1 MVIMDNAS
9 GQQSGRKTVNERRR
23 LQRYGLWGTGMV
35 LLLVFAAKCY
45 SQAPGV
51 VDLGDGKYRLGA
63 IVIDQVARRFTVPGS
78 VIRTEQPLEYLVV
91 KKGGAKA
98 YEAVLDADTTAIE
111 FNLACILIGLDSDNA
126 VLPRHHFDEVPVIG
140 DPVKVTITWDRDGQ
154 EVQIRPEEIFLLE
167 GKPVESR
174 DWTYTGSVMLPDNVR
189 YLAEEAGTLI
199 GFVHDR
205 DSIIEHKQ
213 GIGLGQFGSVTV
225 DTSKLPP
232 LGTGV
237 VISVTNLKPATAES
251 TQETN

>member
-91 KKGGAKA
+91 KKGGQRLTRR
-98 YEAVLDADTTAIE
+98 YSMRI
-111 FNLACILIGLDSDNA
+111 
-126 VLPRHHFDEVPVIG
+126 PR
-140 DPVKVTITWDRDGQ
+140 
-154 EVQIRPEEIFLLE
+154 L
-167 GKPVESR
+167 S
-174 DWTYTGSVMLPDNVR
+174 S
-189 YLAEEAGTLI
+189 
-199 GFVHDR
+199 
-205 DSIIEHKQ
+205 SI
-213 GIGLGQFGSVTV
+213 
-225 DTSKLPP
+225 
-232 LGTGV
+232 
-237 VISVTNLKPATAES
+237 
-251 TQETN
+251 